1 VTQWPSLKYDEWS
14 DTARTLRMWT
24 QVIGKIRMTK
34 TPPVNHWWHVTL
46 YVTSRGLTTSP
57 IPNGAGTFE
66 IELDFIDHRL
76 RIATTEG
83 DDHEFALQP
92 MTVAAFYE
100 RVMEAL
106 AELGV
111 DVVINTMPSECE
123 DPVAFERDT
132 NNRSYDAA
140 ATARFWRAMVD
151 TGRVFSSFRSDFLGK
166 VSPIHYFWGGM
177 DLAMTRF
184 SGRPAPP
191 HAAVPLLPLSV
202 VREAYSHEVCSA
214 GFWPGGSGFDTTF
227 YAYAYPE
234 PEGLAAARVQPAE
247 AFYHSDLR
255 EFLLP
260 YEAVR
265 KSASPEAALMAFL
278 QSTYDAAANLARWDR
293 NALERRPAR
302 VP

>member
-1 VTQWPSLKYDEWS
+1 MTPWPSLKYDEWS
-14 DTARTLRMWT
+14 DTARTLHMWT
-24 QVIGKIRMTK
+24 QVIGKIRMAK
-34 TPPVNHWWHVTL
+34 APPVNHWWHVTL

-151 TGRVFSSFRSDFLGK
+151 TGRVFAGFRSEFLGK

-191 HAAVPLLPLSV
+191 HPPVQLLPLSV

-214 GFWPGGSGFDTTF
+214 GFWPGGSGFDTVF

-234 PEGLAAARVQPAE
+234 PEGLAQARIQPAE
-247 AFYHSDLR
+247 AFYHSELR
-255 EFLLP
+255 EFVLP

-265 KSASPEAALMAFL
+265 KSGAPEAALMSFL
-278 QSTYDAAANLARWDR
+278 QSTYTAAANLARWDR

-302 VP
+302 A